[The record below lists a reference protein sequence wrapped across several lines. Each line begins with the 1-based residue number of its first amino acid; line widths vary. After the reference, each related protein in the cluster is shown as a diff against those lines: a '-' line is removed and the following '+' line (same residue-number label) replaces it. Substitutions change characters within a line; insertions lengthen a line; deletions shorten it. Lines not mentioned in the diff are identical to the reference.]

1 MNEKYWNPKIETM
14 KLDELK
20 KLQLERLKAVIKR
33 AYENNE
39 VYRRRFKDA
48 GLKPEDIKTLDDIQ
62 KVPFL
67 TKDELRKYY
76 PFGLVCVPMDEVVE
90 LHASSGTTGKPVVG
104 TYTKNDLGVWSEV
117 MARIMYTAG
126 IRKKD
131 RFQNAF
137 GYGLFT
143 GAHGFEKGAQKI
155 GALVIPTSSGN
166 TLRQL
171 QLMKDFE
178 TTALGCTP
186 SYAAYM
192 AEVAEKEGYD
202 IEKDFK
208 LKVAMCGAEAWS
220 DEMKRKIEEK
230 WGISTFDNYGLTEI
244 IGPGVSVEC
253 EEHDGLHINVDHFYV
268 EVIDPKT
275 GEVLEPGE
283 KGELVFTTLTKEAFP
298 SIRFRTKD
306 LSILIEDECS
316 CGRTLPRHVRLLGR
330 ADDMMK
336 VRGVIVFPK
345 QIEEAIMK
353 VEGTSENYQIIKYK
367 SGVMTQL
374 KVKVEPDPGFKGDKN
389 DLAKRIQDQIYGILN
404 LKVGVEI
411 VNIGDIPRSTGKAK
425 RVIEE

>member
-1 MNEKYWNPKIETM
+1 MESKYWDPKIETM
-14 KLDELK
+14 KLEELK
-20 KLQLERLKAVIKR
+20 KIQLKRLKEVIKR
-33 AYENNE
+33 VYENNA
-39 VYRRRFKDA
+39 VYHKLFKDA
-48 GLKPEDIKTLDDIQ
+48 GLKPKEIKTLDDIK

-76 PFGLVCVPMDEVVE
+76 PFGLVCVPMSEVVE

-104 TYTKNDLGVWSEV
+104 TYTKYDLDVWSEV

-126 IRKKD
+126 VRKED
-131 RFQNAF
+131 RYQNSF

-155 GALVIPTSSGN
+155 GALVVPMSSGN

-178 TTALGCTP
+178 TTAIGCTP
-186 SYAAYM
+186 SYLAYM
-192 AEVAEKEGYD
+192 AEAAEKKGYD

-208 LKVAMCGAEAWS
+208 LKVGMCGAESWS
-220 DEMKRKIEEK
+220 DEMRKKIEDK
-230 WGISTFDNYGLTEI
+230 WGISAFDNYGLTEI

-253 EEHDGLHINVDHFYV
+253 EEHDGLHINTDHFYV
-268 EVIDPKT
+268 EIIDPKT

-306 LSILIEDECS
+306 LSILIEEECD
-316 CGRTLPRHVRLLGR
+316 CGRTLPRHVRILGR
-330 ADDMMK
+330 SDDMMK

-353 VEGTSENYQIIKYK
+353 IEGTSENYQIVKYK
-367 SGVMTQL
+367 SGVMTRL
-374 KVKVEPDPGFKGDKN
+374 KVRVEPEPGFKGDKN
-389 DLAKRIQDQIYGILN
+389 LLAKKIQQEIYGILN
-404 LKVGVEI
+404 LTVDVDV

-425 RVIEE
+425 RVVEE